1 MRKYTL
7 RRTKRGC
14 RRSLRRSSRQTAGA
28 AGNNMNNVQSRARL
42 NSIEHSKKLIDLQE
56 EFMQAAGIP
65 SVPGKNYATWNT
77 QSAPYRQYIETY
89 KRDPLSN
96 AYKYSEIIAKKE
108 KENPNTNM
116 LNIKDEVYKKIIQ
129 PNPLKR
135 LYKRIRG
142 NSSSRK

>member
-7 RRTKRGC
+7 RKTKRT
-14 RRSLRRSSRQTAGA
+14 RRNRSRRQTAGF
-28 AGNNMNNVQSRARL
+28 AGNNINVGQSRARQ
-42 NSIEHSKKLIDLQE
+42 NSIEYAQKLTDLQE

-65 SVPGKNYATWNT
+65 KVPGKNYATWNT
-77 QSAPYRQYIETY
+77 QSAPYRQYVNTY

-108 KENPNTNM
+108 KENPNSNM
-116 LNIKDEVYKKIIQ
+116 LNIKNEVYKKIVE

-142 NSSSRK
+142 NSSSRN